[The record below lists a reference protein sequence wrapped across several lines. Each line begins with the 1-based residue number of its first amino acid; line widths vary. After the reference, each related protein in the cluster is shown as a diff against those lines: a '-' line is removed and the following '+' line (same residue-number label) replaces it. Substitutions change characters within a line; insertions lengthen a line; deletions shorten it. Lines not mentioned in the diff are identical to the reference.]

1 MKNTMPFIFLLL
13 SGSAAAQLKTSAP
26 VCKGFEVNVLEG
38 TINSDLSTKST
49 ISEVKSTFPCF
60 TNAVDESG
68 GTGCGGVFYKDKDI
82 SFKTERGYIEIG
94 EKFKGKLSL
103 PLMGA
108 SRGSLFKWLGYP
120 KLKDNSWDAFQ
131 TKYGI
136 LIAYYNKAGK
146 INKLQMSHYGTD
158 NIRLCE

>member
-1 MKNTMPFIFLLL
+1 MKSILPILAMLLFQT
-13 SGSAAAQLKTSAP
+13 ATAQLKTAAP
-26 VCKGFEVNVLEG
+26 VCKTFEVNVLEG
-38 TINSDLSTKST
+38 TVNNDISTKST
-49 ISEVKSTFPCF
+49 IGEVRATFPCY
-60 TNAVDESG
+60 TSTLDESG

-103 PLMGA
+103 PLFGA
-108 SRGSLFKWLGYP
+108 SRNALFKWLGFP
-120 KLKDNSWDAFQ
+120 KMKDNSWDAFQ
-131 TKYGI
+131 TRYGI
-136 LIAYYNKAGK
+136 LIVYYNKANK